1 MVNAGK
7 EFADVA
13 FENVGGSG
21 VVVGD
26 FSCIRFKL
34 LYGFMGSFVIPA
46 GIGVID
52 KLGIEI
58 GVQVTVDGV
67 MD

>member
-34 LYGFMGSFVIPA
+34 LYGFMGSFVIWKFK
-46 GIGVID
+46 D
-52 KLGIEI
+52 KKRDYFFLKNNP
-58 GVQVTVDGV
+58 
-67 MD
+67 